1 MKILSVG
8 SDPNAVQDDFEKLFD
23 AINRVVFDDQDRRLI
38 TNIQQTIGPFEEDIA
53 LVDGVKA
60 EGNIEDWLCKL
71 EKEMQ
76 KSVRSVCQR
85 GAGDCFSMQ
94 LREFIDHYPSQIALL
109 GIQMIWTN
117 KVQDCLERNQKEK
130 LTELDR
136 KKKDIEFIMRELSA
150 MCLEEMNRLKR
161 CKIETLVTIHV
172 HQRDLFQKILEDAKQ
187 HKIRD
192 ANDFDWTKNTRIYW
206 KHDEQQVAVQITDV
220 EFIYSYEFLGAK
232 ERLCITPLTDRCY
245 ITLSQALGMLYG
257 GAPAGPAGTGKTETV
272 KDLGRTLGIFVVV
285 TNCSDEHKYRDMAKI
300 FKGVC

>member
-1 MKILSVG
+1 M
-8 SDPNAVQDDFEKLFD
+8 P
-23 AINRVVFDDQDRRLI
+23 
-38 TNIQQTIGPFEEDIA
+38 
-53 LVDGVKA
+53 
-60 EGNIEDWLCKL
+60 
-71 EKEMQ
+71 
-76 KSVRSVCQR
+76 
-85 GAGDCFSMQ
+85 
-94 LREFIDHYPSQIALL
+94 LREFIDAYPSQIALL
-109 GIQMIWTN
+109 GIQMLWTN

-136 KKKDIEFIMRELSA
+136 QKKDIENIMKELTA
-150 MCLEEMNRLKR
+150 LCLEDMNRLKR
-161 CKIETLVTIHV
+161 TKIETLVTIHV

-192 ANDFDWTKNTRIYW
+192 ANDFDWTKNTRIFW
-206 KHDEQQVAVQITDV
+206 KHEENDIAVQITDV

-300 FKGVC
+300 FKGVWIVLLPLKILK